1 MWYWWLL
8 YDYRNGFIERANESE
23 IYLITEVTEITVGI
37 ETDAIIEIAKGN
49 RNTYGN
55 SSSKGNENRYDNRN
69 NNGNRNR
76 CDNINSKRKQQ
87 KYIWW

>member
-23 IYLITEVTEITVGI
+23 IDMITEITEITVGI

-49 RNTYGN
+49 RYIHGN
-55 SSSKGNENRYDNRN
+55 SSSKGNENGYDNKN
-69 NNGNRNR
+69 SNENRNR
-76 CDNINSKRKQQ
+76 CDNINSKRKQ
-87 KYIWW
+87 KKIWW